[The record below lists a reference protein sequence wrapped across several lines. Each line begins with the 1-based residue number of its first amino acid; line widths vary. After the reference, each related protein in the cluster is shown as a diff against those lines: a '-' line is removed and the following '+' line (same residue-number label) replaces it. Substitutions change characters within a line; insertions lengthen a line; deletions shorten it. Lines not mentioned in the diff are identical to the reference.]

1 MNTVILVLA
10 VILFTIAAAAFVIS
24 IFQFAGK
31 GFLLN
36 NAYIYA
42 TKSEREQMNK
52 RPYYVQSG
60 VIIALV
66 GIVFVL
72 LGIEVVLQISWMSY
86 LVVIAVALLAVFTL
100 VSSIV
105 INNRK
110 K

>member
-1 MNTVILVLA
+1 MNIVVLVLA
-10 VILFTIAAAAFVIS
+10 IILFAIAAAAFVIS

-36 NAYIYA
+36 NAYLYA

-52 RPYYVQSG
+52 RPYYLQSG
-60 VIIALV
+60 VIIAMV

-72 LGIEVVLQISWMSY
+72 LGIEVATQLSWMSY
-86 LVVIAVALLAVFTL
+86 LVVIVVALLAVFTL

>member
-1 MNTVILVLA
+1 MNTVVLVLA
-10 VILFTIAAAAFVIS
+10 IILFAIAAAAFVIS

-36 NAYIYA
+36 NAYLYA

-52 RPYYVQSG
+52 RPYYLQSG
-60 VIIALV
+60 VNFALV
-66 GIVFVL
+66 GVMFVL
-72 LGIEVVLQISWMSY
+72 LGIEVATQLSWMSY
-86 LVVIAVALLAVFTL
+86 LIVTIIALMLVFTL

>member
-1 MNTVILVLA
+1 MNTVVLVLA
-10 VILFTIAAAAFVIS
+10 IILFAIAAAAFVIS

-42 TKSEREQMNK
+42 TKLEREQMNK

-86 LVVIAVALLAVFTL
+86 LVVIVVALLAVFTL

>member
-1 MNTVILVLA
+1 MNTGILVLA
-10 VILFTIAAAAFVIS
+10 IIFFAISVAAFVIS

-86 LVVIAVALLAVFTL
+86 LIVTIIALMLVFTL